1 MRHDTNTPLAT
12 VSGWRSH
19 GRPARLSTL
28 SLALGLAFLTGC
40 ASLTPSPL
48 TTSEVQSQAAID
60 RTAAQSESEPVRGTL
75 SLEEAI
81 ARALKYN
88 LDRRTRMMEEA
99 IALNQY
105 DLSRYDMLPKLVA
118 AAGYNE
124 RSNYAITTAVN
135 SRTGEPSL
143 SDPYISS
150 AKEHTTFDLGM
161 TWSLLDF
168 GLSYYTA
175 KQNGDRVLIAAERRR
190 KAMHL
195 LIQDVRTTFWR
206 AASAQKLRGEV
217 TRSIAQ
223 AEEAMNNARQSEN
236 ERLRTPLDSLRYQRQ
251 LLENLRLLEAI
262 DQELSTAKVELAHL
276 INVPLA
282 TELRVAEPAE
292 APSLGILAVPVE
304 DLEQVAIAQ
313 NADLREQFYNKRI
326 AADET
331 RKAMVRMFPNL
342 NFNVGTKYDSDKY
355 LVNNS
360 WQAVGAQISWNLFN
374 LFSLPAQMR
383 LADAGVAL
391 ADQRR
396 VATQMAVLAQVHV
409 ARQQYSNAIR
419 QFERA
424 DSISAVDERIT
435 EHVRNRQQVESQS
448 QLDLIANN
456 TASILSLLRR
466 YQALAQANA
475 AASRLQSSLGM
486 EPEIDSVQNLSLDDL
501 TAKVAASLRQW
512 NAGQLPKFETSAPPS
527 SKPVATAAATDT
539 QESSQ
544 SAQAD
549 VGPALEGSILDV
561 VSGWWA
567 ALVQNDPPEQ

>member
-1 MRHDTNTPLAT
+1 MRHHTNTPLAT
-12 VSGWRSH
+12 ASGLRPH

-28 SLALGLAFLTGC
+28 GLALGLAFLTGC

-304 DLEQVAIAQ
+304 ELEQVAIAQ

-486 EPEIDSVQNLSLDDL
+486 EPEIDSVQNLSLDEL

-539 QESSQ
+539 PESSE

-549 VGPALEGSILDV
+549 VGAASDGGILNV
-561 VSGWWA
+561 VVAWRDS
-567 ALVQNDPPEQ
+567 LVQNTRSEQ